1 MKKDTLYVS
10 DLDGTLLG
18 TDSRISARTAATVS
32 ELTSRG
38 ALITVATART
48 PATVVP
54 ILEQTRTTPPAV
66 VITGTAYWDRRAGR
80 FTDVHLVDGSDVE
93 AVLDFCRQH
102 NVHPFVYL
110 MAPDGC
116 TMDVYHAA
124 PLLNK
129 AERSFY
135 EERAHLKLKRFH
147 LGTPAPAARATNTM
161 LMYAMG
167 DARAIQSAYRELCG
181 RTECSVFCYPDIFN
195 SDIYN
200 LEIFPPG
207 VNKAEAILRLKER
220 LGARRL
226 VVFGDNLNDLPML
239 AVADVAVAVGNAL
252 PQVKEKADIVIE
264 PNFTDSVA
272 RFIEEDFNS

>member
-93 AVLDFCRQH
+93 ACSTSAGSTTFILSSISWPR
-102 NVHPFVYL
+102 
-110 MAPDGC
+110 
-116 TMDVYHAA
+116 T
-124 PLLNK
+124 
-129 AERSFY
+129 
-135 EERAHLKLKRFH
+135 
-147 LGTPAPAARATNTM
+147 
-161 LMYAMG
+161 
-167 DARAIQSAYRELCG
+167 DARWTCTTLHRC
-181 RTECSVFCYPDIFN
+181 
-195 SDIYN
+195 
-200 LEIFPPG
+200 
-207 VNKAEAILRLKER
+207 
-220 LGARRL
+220 
-226 VVFGDNLNDLPML
+226 
-239 AVADVAVAVGNAL
+239 
-252 PQVKEKADIVIE
+252 
-264 PNFTDSVA
+264 
-272 RFIEEDFNS
+272 